1 VKSKSD
7 NIVRTF
13 VNATMYPEHNN
24 NTVSRWEEWGLQ
36 SCQAIFLKYDFLA
49 AEVLWVIHLWV

>member
-1 VKSKSD
+1 MREGRYRRMKVGVKSKSD

-24 NTVSRWEEWGLQ
+24 NTVSR
-36 SCQAIFLKYDFLA
+36 
-49 AEVLWVIHLWV
+49 